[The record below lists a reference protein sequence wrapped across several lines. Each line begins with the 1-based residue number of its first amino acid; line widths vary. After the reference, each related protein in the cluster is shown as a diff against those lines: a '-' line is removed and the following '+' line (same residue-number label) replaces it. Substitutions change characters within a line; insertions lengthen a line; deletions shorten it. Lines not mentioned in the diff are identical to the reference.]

1 MRPETGPL
9 VFGIDW
15 PGIFIRGDDARYL
28 AGTLAAIAEGMN
40 ELVPEMRLQKQW
52 LCELS
57 DLLRS
62 CSMVEGKYP
71 EHLQHAETILKR
83 MRESMEP
90 KL

>member
-15 PGIFIRGDDARYL
+15 PGVFIRGDDARYL
-28 AGTLAAIAEGMN
+28 AGTLANIAEGIN
-40 ELVPEMRLQKQW
+40 DLVPEFRLQKRW

-62 CSMVEGKYP
+62 CSVVDGKLP
-71 EHLQHAETILKR
+71 EHLQHAETILRLMKEQFDVR
-83 MRESMEP
+83 
-90 KL
+90 